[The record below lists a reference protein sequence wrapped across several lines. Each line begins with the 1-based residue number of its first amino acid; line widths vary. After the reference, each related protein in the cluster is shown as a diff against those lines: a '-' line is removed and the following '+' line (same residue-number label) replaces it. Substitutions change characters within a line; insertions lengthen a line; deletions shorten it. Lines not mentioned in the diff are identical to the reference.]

1 MLDKFGK
8 EIKAESI
15 LLIPIV
21 GGIYVGKA
29 IELAESLEG
38 LFLVKYVCD
47 KFNDKS
53 WEVKETYSYPERCI
67 VIDSSNVSADYTK
80 LL

>member
-8 EIKAESI
+8 EIKAESV

-21 GGIYVGKA
+21 GSIYIGKA
-29 IELAESLEG
+29 IELEASLEG
-38 LFLVKYVCD
+38 LFAVNYICD
-47 KFNDKS
+47 KFNDRGL
-53 WEVKETYSYPERCI
+53 ELKETYSYPERCI
-67 VIDSSNVSADYTK
+67 VIDAVNVPADYTK